1 MPTPAEIARAV
12 GLSFP
17 AELRAK
23 VLERLRTGYTAG
35 RERCRVQA
43 AILVLAGGDFNAL
56 RRLVDAA
63 NQDYR
68 DLLSWAEHPTE
79 SGGGTKRQMRE
90 RYQKLGLPVPD
101 ELT

>member
-1 MPTPAEIARAV
+1 MPTPAEIERAV
-12 GLSFP
+12 ELSFP
-17 AELRAK
+17 VEQRAE
-23 VLERLRTGYTAG
+23 VLERLRKGYTAG

-43 AILVLAGGDFNAL
+43 AILVLADGDFNDL
-56 RRLVDAA
+56 HQLVDAA

-68 DLLSWAEHPTE
+68 DPLCWAEYPTE